1 MLSLTPLAEEQACSS
16 SYLKHSSLRDN
27 QQDVRASVSLLQGHQ
42 LIHGPWLPELEWGT
56 LPTHPALAVHI
67 AELVELGSWF
77 GQVAGCGKN
86 GTEPQSHLWLSS
98 SSRSLFLFT
107 GGKVSPRYL
116 LSTPL
121 GLSLGDVSSSSLPS
135 HPPFSNPFPPP
146 PHIGSS

>member
-1 MLSLTPLAEEQACSS
+1 MLSLAPLAEEQACSS

-77 GQVAGCGKN
+77 GQVAGCGRMAQN
-86 GTEPQSHLWLSS
+86 PI
-98 SSRSLFLFT
+98 
-107 GGKVSPRYL
+107 SPL
-116 LSTPL
+116 ALK
-121 GLSLGDVSSSSLPS
+121 
-135 HPPFSNPFPPP
+135 F
-146 PHIGSS
+146 